1 MAVLAISMLSVFANS
16 FVPKGH
22 ADDANE
28 SIITTGYLIRYNYDS
43 FYGQTV
49 DAVEAGT
56 TLTFTVAFTADNF
69 RSYQRNIT
77 MGVKF
82 DWMSTFQNT
91 SSSIPVQVG
100 QTSFVIRQFTIP
112 ALTGQYASLNLV
124 PHTWTVEVWDMPIGA
139 VWTNSCNFDDGTTSC
154 RQFNQSYQ
162 LAVYSSAQ
170 ASCIQAKQQAGA
182 IITALSNVLSS
193 SQQAPPG
200 TNSAVASFTTAQA
213 QLSLGDTAYQTGD
226 FNTAQTYFQNA
237 LNDANAAES
246 SLATTGG
253 GTDTANLTSIWLVAV
268 AGLMVGSGVLL
279 WGLGGFLRKSR
290 GAEVRP
296 SGVGANASSNPP
308 PGEVTKANP

>member
-1 MAVLAISMLSVFANS
+1 
-16 FVPKGH
+16 
-22 ADDANE
+22 
-28 SIITTGYLIRYNYDS
+28 
-43 FYGQTV
+43 
-49 DAVEAGT
+49 
-56 TLTFTVAFTADNF
+56 
-69 RSYQRNIT
+69 

-82 DWMSTFQNT
+82 DWMSAFQNT
-91 SSSIPVQVG
+91 SSPIPVQIG
-100 QTSFVIRQFTIP
+100 QTGFVTRQITIP
-112 ALTGQYASLNLV
+112 ALTGQYASLNLI
-124 PHTWTVEVWDMPIGA
+124 PHTWTVEVWDMAVGA

-226 FNTAQTYFQNA
+226 FNTAQTDFQNA
-237 LNDANAAES
+237 LNDAKAAQN

-279 WGLGGFLRKSR
+279 WGTRRLPSEEPGHRSKALGRGSKCEFKPPTQRSDQSKSLEKER
-290 GAEVRP
+290 RAI
-296 SGVGANASSNPP
+296 
-308 PGEVTKANP
+308 